1 MFFNPF
7 YILVNSVACYFV
19 ENFYIYEESWFM
31 IYFSFDVFVQ
41 YFYHGNAELTR

>member
-31 IYFSFDVFVQ
+31 IY
-41 YFYHGNAELTR
+41 YYINNYNIAYTI